1 MRGRGT
7 GSGFGNVILPTMGWD
22 GRRDLRLRAPRG
34 ENAERAAAFHDPHG
48 KVHPPATGFGSDWS
62 RFPFNLRSVDGKTL
76 DLVMDLEMGHP
87 GQR

>member
-7 GSGFGNVILPTMGWD
+7 GSGFGNVILPTMGRD

-48 KVHPPATGFGSDWS
+48 KVHPPAQGLGVTGAGSLS
-62 RFPFNLRSVDGKTL
+62 I
-76 DLVMDLEMGHP
+76 
-87 GQR
+87 